1 MLNVGMVLALILPL
15 SLTLV
20 SMRVSSLP
28 LNVVVSSLSFKK
40 GDRLDPRNWRLI
52 SLLNVDY
59 KLAARVF
66 AGRLL
71 KVIHLVVADDQ
82 TCGVPGRYISENV
95 AFLRDVVCYASF
107 SGQPIAILSL
117 DQEKAFNRV
126 DWGFMRLT

>member
-59 KLAARVF
+59 KLVARVL

>member
-59 KLAARVF
+59 KLAARVL

>member
-59 KLAARVF
+59 KLAARVL
-66 AGRLL
+66 ARRLL

>member
-59 KLAARVF
+59 KLAARVL
-66 AGRLL
+66 ARRLL

-82 TCGVPGRYISENV
+82 TCGVPGGTLVKMLLFCGMLS
-95 AFLRDVVCYASF
+95 AML
-107 SGQPIAILSL
+107 LSL
-117 DQEKAFNRV
+117 DNPLPSFPLIKKRPSIEWIGDSCV
-126 DWGFMRLT
+126 